1 MPFITEELWQHLY
14 DRKDGESIMTAELP
28 KADSFNEEAISRFDH
43 LKEVIAGIRTVR
55 KQKQIPQRDSLELYK
70 RASQPI
76 SRLHIE
82 KMGNSPTSGLWKRN
96 LPPQCRL

>member
-1 MPFITEELWQHLY
+1 
-14 DRKDGESIMTAELP
+14 MTAELP

-55 KQKQIPQRDSLELYK
+55 KQKQIPRRDSLELLIKGLTTHISTAYWK
-70 RASQPI
+70 RWAI
-76 SRLHIE
+76 
-82 KMGNSPTSGLWKRN
+82 SPTSGLWKRN